1 MGSTSSNIFTVALVF
16 SETIWSGGAC
26 ELYNLNGCIIRSTVH
41 TKEFLTLPRNK
52 MMLVKLSPFTN
63 VVFLFLGD
71 DHTLAGQDLQ
81 RVVTIENHP
90 VLNENKLV
98 KVYKDCVDSV
108 I

>member
-16 SETIWSGGAC
+16 SEAICSGGAC

-52 MMLVKLSPFTN
+52 MMLVKLSLFTN
-63 VVFLFLGD
+63 VVFLFLG

>member
-1 MGSTSSNIFTVALVF
+1 
-16 SETIWSGGAC
+16 
-26 ELYNLNGCIIRSTVH
+26 
-41 TKEFLTLPRNK
+41 

>member
-1 MGSTSSNIFTVALVF
+1 
-16 SETIWSGGAC
+16 
-26 ELYNLNGCIIRSTVH
+26 
-41 TKEFLTLPRNK
+41 

-63 VVFLFLGD
+63 VVFVFLGD